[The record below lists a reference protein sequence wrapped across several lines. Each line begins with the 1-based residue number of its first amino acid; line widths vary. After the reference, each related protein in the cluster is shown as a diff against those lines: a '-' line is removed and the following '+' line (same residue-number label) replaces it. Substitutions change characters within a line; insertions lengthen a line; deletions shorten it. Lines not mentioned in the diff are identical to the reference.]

1 MHLTRVINNAYSGRK
16 VNRWYSETEMR
27 YEVKYLNIPIKKDE
41 TIEIPVCASN
51 ILNEDNEL
59 NVADYDEFAI
69 SLICPDYETHYV
81 SAEPIFKDVFLNEF
95 LTKINITKN
104 GNTYTYYGMMGL
116 ILDIDYAPLVM
127 ASWRAKCETDDEGN
141 FYLKGIKPILRVS
154 PDVFSKSNPFLSFL
168 SGKLLT
174 TVMYEGV
181 DVYAYARR
189 SLGLFNVTHMPVS
202 IEIEKIPY
210 KVISPA
216 PPSINT
222 TREDLLKV
230 VWDNKEELVCP

>member
-81 SAEPIFKDVFLNEF
+81 RMETHI
-95 LTKINITKN
+95 
-104 GNTYTYYGMMGL
+104 L
-116 ILDIDYAPLVM
+116 IM
-127 ASWRAKCETDDEGN
+127 E
-141 FYLKGIKPILRVS
+141 
-154 PDVFSKSNPFLSFL
+154 
-168 SGKLLT
+168 
-174 TVMYEGV
+174 
-181 DVYAYARR
+181 
-189 SLGLFNVTHMPVS
+189 
-202 IEIEKIPY
+202 
-210 KVISPA
+210 
-216 PPSINT
+216 
-222 TREDLLKV
+222 
-230 VWDNKEELVCP
+230 